1 MHDNS
6 PFSESSPTL
15 LARFLDLGT
24 LVPEQHAAYRP
35 VIRDAL
41 LFFLQSLPL
50 GRQWTIAREQ
60 MELPAHTSLIERV
73 FALLHRCPSL
83 HKLGQVLA
91 HDRSLSPVLL
101 GRLQALESMPALT
114 PLSEIIRIIRQEVGS
129 PQGLV
134 LASRP
139 LAEASVA
146 VILPFTWTPSGQDA
160 QIQGVFKVLKPGIT
174 EILHQELSIWSD
186 LGEFLEDRCRQYG
199 LPKLQYRE
207 SLQQIQRLLLQETR
221 LDLEQANLSRA
232 AALYAECPDIWI
244 PKVLPLCTPRVTAME
259 YIPGEKVTDVND
271 MDENQRRRMAES
283 MVSNLMARPLWSK
296 DEEAFFHA
304 DPHAGNLLRTLDG
317 RLAILDWSL
326 LTTLSRQERTH
337 LMQILLGALCLDAP
351 AVCRAL
357 ENLAFSPPDPQKLQF
372 VVDRELQAVLSGSP
386 PGFNW
391 LLGLM
396 DRAVTEAEVNFP
408 ESLAIY
414 RKALHT
420 LLGVV
425 ADVSETCSL
434 DAVLMTSGLKEILA
448 EWPQRAVSPYCSRD
462 FGTHVSNLD
471 LAGLMLSFPLLPLK
485 AWNTWWQNVLKRP

>member
-1 MHDNS
+1 MHHQS
-6 PFSESSPTL
+6 PFAETSPTL
-15 LARFLDLGT
+15 LAQHLDVGS
-24 LVPEQHAAYRP
+24 LVPEEYAAYRP

-50 GRQWTIAREQ
+50 DRQWAIAREQ
-60 MELPAHTSLIERV
+60 VELPAHTSLIERV

-83 HKLGQVLA
+83 QKLGQVLA
-91 HDRSLSPVLL
+91 HDRSLSPALL

-114 PLSEIIRIIRQEVGS
+114 PLSEINRIIRQELGT
-129 PQGLV
+129 PPGLE
-134 LASRP
+134 LAPRA

-146 VILPFTWTPSGQDA
+146 VVLPFTWTPSGQDA

-174 EILHQELSIWSD
+174 EILHQELDIWSD
-186 LGEFLEDRCRQYG
+186 LGEFLEDRCYQYG
-199 LPKLQYRE
+199 LPRLQYRDTF
-207 SLQQIQRLLLQETR
+207 QQIQRLLMRETR
-221 LDLEQANLSRA
+221 LDLEQTNLSQA
-232 AALYAECPDIWI
+232 AALYSDCPDIWI
-244 PKVLPLCTPRVTAME
+244 PKVLPLCTSRVTAME
-259 YIPGEKVTDVND
+259 FIPGEKVTVVND
-271 MDENQRRRMAES
+271 LDENQRRRMAEALII
-283 MVSNLMARPLWSK
+283 NLMARPLWSK
-296 DEEAFFHA
+296 DKKSFFHA
-304 DPHAGNLLRTLDG
+304 DPHAGNLLRTPDG
-317 RLAILDWSL
+317 RLAVLDWSL

-337 LMQILLGALCLDAP
+337 LMQVLLGALRLDAP

-357 ENLAFSPPDPQKLQF
+357 ENLASSPPDPQKLQF
-372 VVDRELQAVLSGSP
+372 VVDRELHTMLSGSL

-396 DRAVTEAEVNFP
+396 DRAATEAEVNFP
-408 ESLAIY
+408 ESLAMY

-434 DAVLMTSGLKEILA
+434 DAVLMTSGLKELLA

-471 LAGLMLSFPLLPLK
+471 LAGVMLSFPLLPLK
-485 AWNTWWQNVLKRP
+485 AWNTWWQTVLKKP

>member
-1 MHDNS
+1 MHHQS
-6 PFSESSPTL
+6 PFSKSSPTL
-15 LARFLDLGT
+15 LAQHLDVGS
-24 LVPEQHAAYRP
+24 LVPEEYAAYRP
-35 VIRDAL
+35 VIRDTL

-50 GRQWTIAREQ
+50 DRQWTIAREQ
-60 MELPAHTSLIERV
+60 MELPAHTSIIERL

-83 HKLGQVLA
+83 QKLGQVLA
-91 HDRSLSPVLL
+91 HDRSLSPDLL

-114 PLSEIIRIIRQEVGS
+114 PLSEITRIIRQELGT
-129 PQGLV
+129 PPGLE
-134 LASRP
+134 LAPRS

-146 VILPFTWTPSGQDA
+146 VVLPFTWTPSGQDA

-174 EILHQELSIWSD
+174 EILHQELDIWSD
-186 LGEFLEDRCRQYG
+186 LGEFLEDRCHKYG
-199 LPKLQYRE
+199 LPRLQYRDTF
-207 SLQQIQRLLLQETR
+207 QQIQRLLMRETR
-221 LDLEQANLSRA
+221 LDLEQTNLSRA
-232 AALYAECPDIWI
+232 AVLYADCPDIWI

-259 YIPGEKVTDVND
+259 YIPGVKVTDVND
-271 MDENQRRRMAES
+271 VDENQRRRMAET
-283 MVSNLMARPLWSK
+283 MISNLMARPLWSK

-304 DPHAGNLLRTLDG
+304 DPHAGNLLRSPDG

-337 LMQILLGALCLDAP
+337 LMQILLGALRLDAP

-357 ENLAFSPPDPQKLQF
+357 ESLASSPPDPQKLQF
-372 VVDRELQAVLSGSP
+372 VVDRELHTVLSGSL

-396 DRAVTEAEVNFP
+396 DRAATEAEVNFP
-408 ESLAIY
+408 ESLAMY

-434 DAVLMTSGLKEILA
+434 DAVLMTSGLKELLA
-448 EWPQRAVSPYCSRD
+448 EWPQRAVSPHGSRD

-485 AWNTWWQNVLKRP
+485 AWNTWWQTVLKEP